1 MTHISQSS
9 IKIPSNSKKST
20 NIQNTA
26 PLNKISLGD
35 SPFFWKPFT
44 KKHNQKNMWFYVCS
58 VSPPKTLHPPS
69 PKRKHANPESQKRNE
84 TKRTYTSPLEAGAE
98 LFELEQFRDTSS
110 DARSG
115 GLKRDFYRSRKRGKR
130 AGWVVGGLG
139 WVEDE
144 RDRLVWW
151 WYRIWFNISMVV
163 SGSPKMW

>member
-1 MTHISQSS
+1 MYVPFSP
-9 IKIPSNSKKST
+9 KNPP
-20 NIQNTA
+20 
-26 PLNKISLGD
+26 PLSEKEAC
-35 SPFFWKPFT
+35 KPR
-44 KKHNQKNMWFYVCS
+44 K
-58 VSPPKTLHPPS
+58 PKT
-69 PKRKHANPESQKRNE
+69 KRNE
-84 TKRTYTSPLEAGAE
+84 TKRTDTSPLEAGAE

-115 GLKRDFYRSRKRGKR
+115 GLKLDFYRSRKRGKR